1 MSERKKLNT
10 ACAAD
15 INLDNTTIIHSNMFL
30 TNVGN
35 TTECL
40 VQSYINKYIDVEN
53 GNKILCP

>member
-10 ACAAD
+10 ARSAD

-30 TNVGN
+30 TNVCN

-40 VQSYINKYIDVEN
+40 VQSYTNKYNDVEN